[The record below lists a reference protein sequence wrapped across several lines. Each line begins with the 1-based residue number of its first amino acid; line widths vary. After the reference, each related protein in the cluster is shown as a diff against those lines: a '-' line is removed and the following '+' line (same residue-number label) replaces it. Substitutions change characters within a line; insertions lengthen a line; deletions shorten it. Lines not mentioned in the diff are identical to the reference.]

1 MVTSSPEERER
12 VLSQIKRVIRPLYS
26 SPPMHGAQL
35 VATILGTPELYKQWY
50 VCSSCPRFK
59 NSSTF
64 LGRTPLT
71 CRLAEVKK
79 MADRIISMREQ
90 LYNKLIELKTPG
102 EWGHIKS
109 QIGEL

>member
-1 MVTSSPEERER
+1 MSYLRKSDEG
-12 VLSQIKRVIRPLYS
+12 
-26 SPPMHGAQL
+26 GAD
-35 VATILGTPELYKQWY
+35 
-50 VCSSCPRFK
+50 
-59 NSSTF
+59 
-64 LGRTPLT
+64 

-109 QIGEL
+109 QIGECP

>member
-1 MVTSSPEERER
+1 M
-12 VLSQIKRVIRPLYS
+12 
-26 SPPMHGAQL
+26 
-35 VATILGTPELYKQWY
+35 
-50 VCSSCPRFK
+50 
-59 NSSTF
+59 N
-64 LGRTPLT
+64 
-71 CRLAEVKK
+71 RLAEVKK

>member
-1 MVTSSPEERER
+1 MVRLFC
-12 VLSQIKRVIRPLYS
+12 LSAASNK
-26 SPPMHGAQL
+26 
-35 VATILGTPELYKQWY
+35 T
-50 VCSSCPRFK
+50 
-59 NSSTF
+59 STF
-64 LGRTPLT
+64 FEWTPLT
-71 CRLAEVKK
+71 YRLAEVKK

>member
-1 MVTSSPEERER
+1 VVRLFLESAASIIAP
-12 VLSQIKRVIRPLYS
+12 
-26 SPPMHGAQL
+26 
-35 VATILGTPELYKQWY
+35 
-50 VCSSCPRFK
+50 
-59 NSSTF
+59 TF
-64 LGRTPLT
+64 FGRTPLIS
-71 CRLAEVKK
+71 RLAEVKK

>member
-1 MVTSSPEERER
+1 
-12 VLSQIKRVIRPLYS
+12 
-26 SPPMHGAQL
+26 MHGAQL

-50 VCSSCPRFK
+50 VCSFQPAASDNTP
-59 NSSTF
+59 TF
-64 LGRTPLT
+64 SESTPLIS
-71 CRLAEVKK
+71 RLAEVKK